1 MIKNK
6 TLDFH
11 HISIPIDK
19 GIGELVVARA
29 WATYTGNRAFWVKH
43 FQ

>member
-19 GIGELVVARA
+19 GIGELVARA